1 MRVASWIGHSLGAAL
16 FLLSAAVQLNDPD
29 PLRWILIYTTAAL
42 LAALAPLRH
51 PWLRRASGALALG
64 ATLWGAWILSGDL
77 PAADAQI
84 LTRDPAMKSPGTEQW
99 REGLGLTFVALY
111 HALIAVWPERHP

>member
-1 MRVASWIGHSLGAAL
+1 MRIASWIGHSLGAVL

-29 PLRWILIYTTAAL
+29 PLRWVLLYATAAL

-51 PWLRRASGALALG
+51 PTLRRASGALALI

-77 PAADAQI
+77 PPLDAQR
-84 LTRDPAMKSPGTEQW
+84 LAGDPSMQAPGTESW
-99 REGLGLTFVALY
+99 REGLGLLFIALY
-111 HALIAVWPERHP
+111 HALIAAWPERQ